1 MRARKGQLTMETY
14 QANKDDFWTFAR
26 ETGLVE
32 APIDQ
37 DHGADSMHLE

>member
-1 MRARKGQLTMETY
+1 METY

-37 DHGADSMHLE
+37 DHGADTMRLE